1 MRHNS
6 PRRAHL
12 AARRRVEPRA
22 SPSALPVLI
31 SGGMDR
37 TRRVLPLWARR
48 LARVPAPR
56 PYLTAGPSAQERAP
70 AATSG
75 AFFLAGVPFT
85 DASRAGRGNAPST
98 KPPVKYS
105 NRREQQ
111 PARTATGG
119 GGPCGAAGGQFAC
132 GGTCPNETSRATGRA
147 RRKRSYVPTA
157 PGLGPP
163 EAPDGVLGSLSQ
175 PCRDVHRGALPSHN
189 LSAAALRLG
198 YVAALDGPRRK
209 SYLVRIPSRPPTR
222 GSRQAPASVAS
233 PSAPLGRALF
243 IGASFTL

>member
-1 MRHNS
+1 M
-6 PRRAHL
+6 
-12 AARRRVEPRA
+12 
-22 SPSALPVLI
+22 LI

-48 LARVPAPR
+48 LAGAPAPR

-105 NRREQQ
+105 DRREQRL
-111 PARTATGG
+111 ARTAAGG
-119 GGPCGAAGGQFAC
+119 GGPCSAAGGQFVC

-147 RRKRSYVPTA
+147 CRKRSCAPTA
-157 PGLGPP
+157 PRLGPP
-163 EAPDGVLGSLSQ
+163 EVPDGVLGSLSQ
-175 PCRDVHRGALPSHN
+175 PCQDVHRGGVTGRYLPITSRR
-189 LSAAALRLG
+189 LR
-198 YVAALDGPRRK
+198 
-209 SYLVRIPSRPPTR
+209 
-222 GSRQAPASVAS
+222 
-233 PSAPLGRALF
+233 
-243 IGASFTL
+243 